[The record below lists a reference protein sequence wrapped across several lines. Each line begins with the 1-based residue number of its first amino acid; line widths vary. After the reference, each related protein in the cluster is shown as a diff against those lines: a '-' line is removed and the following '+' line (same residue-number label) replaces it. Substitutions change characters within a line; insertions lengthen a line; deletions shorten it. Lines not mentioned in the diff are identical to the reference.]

1 MRVGPG
7 IDGSSPPCD
16 SMIGA
21 YLRQRR
27 EIRQTRNPAGI
38 RGRDLLSME
47 SCQARRPSTDVGRT
61 KSGWPLSRREDAL
74 LPPARPPFLRR
85 ATSKR
90 GNRQAASE
98 HFSRHGS
105 GEPGSLRIET
115 ASAKKDRKKISNHIS
130 LIIQKLCRN
139 AVAGEE
145 FLKMVVDRKRGP
157 GLYHRHRRRVRGA
170 QIAVLQN
177 SDLSLDRVKP
187 DERFSSC
194 LAIETEKEKRGR
206 RSSCG
211 FIER

>member
-1 MRVGPG
+1 MW
-7 IDGSSPPCD
+7 
-16 SMIGA
+16 GA
-21 YLRQRR
+21 
-27 EIRQTRNPAGI
+27 RNPAG
-38 RGRDLLSME
+38 RGRDGEVRSFG
-47 SCQARRPSTDVGRT
+47 A
-61 KSGWPLSRREDAL
+61 
-74 LPPARPPFLRR
+74 PARLSDAVQLRSAGIGSLLLCISA
-85 ATSKR
+85 ATE
-90 GNRQAASE
+90 A
-98 HFSRHGS
+98 
-105 GEPGSLRIET
+105 GEPGGPRIET
-115 ASAKKDRKKISNHIS
+115 ARTKKGGKKLYNDIS
-130 LIIQKLCRN
+130 LIIREFCRN

-187 DERFSSC
+187 DEWLSSC